1 MSLISK
7 YLCKCL
13 NLKTIYYSLFVDES
27 KITAQV
33 KRHFQ
38 EDGVDKIRVEIRP
51 YQLIKEFLS
60 WLVNQQH
67 DKIWVH
73 LFFQIIVM
81 LIYLFNCVLN
91 SSFY

>member
-1 MSLISK
+1 ML
-7 YLCKCL
+7 LFL
-13 NLKTIYYSLFVDES
+13 NFKTLYFSLFVDES

-38 EDGVDKIRVEIRP
+38 EDGLDKIRVEIRP

-67 DKIWVH
+67 DKIWVN
-73 LFFQIIVM
+73 IIM
-81 LIYLFNCVLN
+81 
-91 SSFY
+91 